1 MVMVRIALLGF
12 GNVGK
17 ALANLLFE
25 KKQELLSEYGIEFIV
40 SGIGTGRHGFAINE
54 RGIDLEKSLENVEKP
69 GSMNDL
75 SEISPIVDVKDFIKR
90 CNAHILFESIP
101 VNYLNGQPA
110 VEYSRMALQA
120 GMHVVSANKG
130 PVVHAHQELT
140 QIARQHKC
148 KYYFEAAVMDG
159 TPIFSLFRS
168 TLPAARLLGFHGIL
182 NSTTNMILTLMEQ
195 GQTFDEAVA
204 YCQKI
209 GIAETDPAGDV
220 DGWDAAV
227 KVAALVTVL
236 MKHPLLPVDV
246 PREGIRN
253 ITQTQIKLAQD
264 EKKRWKLVC
273 KAELDNDKLNVIVQ
287 PQMVPIE
294 SPLYHVQG
302 TSSLVQF
309 KTDVLGSLTIF
320 QDNPSPRTT
329 AYGMLADFVN
339 ILRTDS

>member
-40 SGIGTGRHGFAINE
+40 SGIATGRHGFAINE
-54 RGIDLEKSLENVEKP
+54 GGIDLEKLLENVEKP
-69 GSMNDL
+69 GSMDDL

-140 QIARQHKC
+140 QIARQQKC

-168 TLPAARLLGFHGIL
+168 TLPAARLLGFQGIL

-246 PREGIRN
+246 HREGIRN

-273 KAELDNDKLNVIVQ
+273 KAELENGKLNVIVQ
-287 PQMVPIE
+287 PQMVPVE